1 MTILLGAIALAL
13 LIGTLLSAGVAG
25 AALRRAIRFAMLAS
39 RPQRSIADLGDGPCR
54 IRGFINVAREHR
66 SRPPLDSPISHRPC
80 VFYELSLKHEGSEY
94 FSEKQSIPSAL
105 SDGTSEADIDV
116 ASSELQIRSD
126 RAWSG
131 GVGREIPP
139 GLDER
144 TFQRI
149 SKAVADIR
157 QRKNLGEAPL
167 FVRLEER
174 AIFVGQTLF
183 VTGIAANA
191 GGFMSGKPI
200 IASDREFG
208 EIAKTDGFVAVMC
221 VGLALLLDMR
231 LLGRFAGIPYPAL
244 QRFLSLAWLGFGI
257 NFVSGSCL
265 FAAQATSYI
274 TDVVYM
280 SKMALVVLGAI
291 TAAILQNH
299 VNHDSAKWDVAT
311 PPVAVRSIAV
321 VSMVFWV
328 SAIIL
333 GRLTAYLDIT
343 FSQLF
348 GIS

>member
-1 MTILLGAIALAL
+1 LGRQLTERKLPSPPYNHYNNVLLGGLTVGF
-13 LIGTLLSAGVAG
+13 LIWL
-25 AALRRAIRFAMLAS
+25 
-39 RPQRSIADLGDGPCR
+39 
-54 IRGFINVAREHR
+54 E
-66 SRPPLDSPISHRPC
+66 
-80 VFYELSLKHEGSEY
+80 
-94 FSEKQSIPSAL
+94 
-105 SDGTSEADIDV
+105 
-116 ASSELQIRSD
+116 ASSL
-126 RAWSG
+126 
-131 GVGREIPP
+131 
-139 GLDER
+139 
-144 TFQRI
+144 
-149 SKAVADIR
+149 ADWVR
-157 QRKNLGEAPL
+157 MSTLGYPMMITLHA
-167 FVRLEER
+167 FGM
-174 AIFVGQTLF
+174 AI
-183 VTGIAANA
+183 
-191 GGFMSGKPI
+191 M
-200 IASDREFG
+200 
-208 EIAKTDGFVAVMC
+208 

-244 QRFLSLAWLGFGI
+244 QRFLSLAWIGFGI

-311 PPVAVRSIAV
+311 PPLAVRSIAV